1 MAIVRRGVMLSLRL
15 ASCWSVEVVNGGEGE
30 RCLSARL
37 TLLTVKA
44 ALFVSA
50 MISSISAREDGSNFF
65 PFLP

>member
-1 MAIVRRGVMLSLRL
+1 MVRRGVMLSLRL

-37 TLLTVKA
+37 TLLTA
-44 ALFVSA
+44 NTALFVSA
-50 MISSISAREDGSNFF
+50 MTASISSREEGSNFL